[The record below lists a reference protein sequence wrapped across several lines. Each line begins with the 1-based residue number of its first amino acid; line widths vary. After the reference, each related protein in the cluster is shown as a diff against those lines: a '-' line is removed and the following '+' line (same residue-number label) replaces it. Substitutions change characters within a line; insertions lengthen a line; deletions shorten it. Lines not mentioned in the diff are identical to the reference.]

1 MNIFFFDHH
10 STMTLFFPLDKNSTH
25 ICSDGRGYPQH
36 CQHINTQPVKSRVM
50 KWKCRL
56 TVWSPRWD
64 PCVVQIQLG
73 RSNGKTAEKM
83 SCRKA
88 TSNCLHSHSSRHR
101 WAAPQRPAQKRHGSR
116 KTWWASQHVSLK
128 LSPAGASRGSLQLL
142 LFAFVTT
149 ARKLIDKGIIRPNES
164 ALC

>member
-1 MNIFFFDHH
+1 MSIYFFDHY
-10 STMTLFFPLDKNSTH
+10 STMTLFFLLDKNSTH
-25 ICSDGRGYPQH
+25 ICFDGRGYPQH
-36 CQHINTQPVKSRVM
+36 CQHIKTQPVKSCVI
-50 KWKCRL
+50 KCRL

-88 TSNCLHSHSSRHR
+88 TSNCLHLHSSQHR
-101 WAAPQRPAQKRHGSR
+101 WAAPQRPTQERHSSR
-116 KTWWASQHVSLK
+116 ENWWASQHVSLT
-128 LSPAGASRGSLQLL
+128 LRPARASKGNLQLL

-149 ARKLIDKGIIRPNES
+149 TKKLIGREW
-164 ALC
+164 